1 MAGRIALMTSSTCS
15 STSSPIGNCPSL
27 ASAEANADTGNGIPD
42 AYDHG
47 VNSLTL
53 AHQGGWDEI
62 LMVAGPVL
70 IFAWLLSIA
79 RKRAQTW
86 LTPKPRSDRLRPIRE
101 CLTPS

>member
-1 MAGRIALMTSSTCS
+1 MAPVG
-15 STSSPIGNCPSL
+15 P
-27 ASAEANADTGNGIPD
+27 NADTGNGIPG

-70 IFAWLLSIA
+70 IFAWLLSVA
-79 RKRAQTW
+79 RKRAQT
-86 LTPKPRSDRLRPIRE
+86 LADAEAEESTDSG
-101 CLTPS
+101 PSGSVSPPS

>member
-1 MAGRIALMTSSTCS
+1 M
-15 STSSPIGNCPSL
+15 
-27 ASAEANADTGNGIPD
+27 ASAESNADTGNGIPD

-70 IFAWLLSIA
+70 LFAWLLSVA
-79 RKRAQTW
+79 RKRAQT
-86 LTPKPRSDRLRPIRE
+86 LADAGAAESTDSG
-101 CLTPS
+101 PSGSVSPPS

>member
-1 MAGRIALMTSSTCS
+1 MYKRQHRLRS
-15 STSSPIGNCPSL
+15 GNCPSL
-27 ASAEANADTGNGIPD
+27 ASAEVNADTGNGIPD

-70 IFAWLLSIA
+70 IFAWLLSVA
-79 RKRAQTW
+79 RKRAQT
-86 LTPKPRSDRLRPIRE
+86 LADAEAVDSPESGPTGSVSP
-101 CLTPS
+101 PS